1 MSSLDALIQATVR
14 DYRDS
19 VVTILTKE
27 REAPKLSAVGSGF
40 IIRSAQNKCLVMA
53 CWHVFQ
59 QFDPSKHTM
68 HARLTRQN
76 LELDAEL
83 LCQDEARHLILISVK
98 GMPRMYRVLEF
109 CESSNV
115 PVLSDVILMAF
126 FSTYPNIFSFGE
138 GVSDVLIFALPGVI
152 PGKISAQPQ
161 ETDGVVHHSCT
172 GTEGCYGGPLIFN
185 GRVIGVHIGR
195 SGRIGLS
202 ASTETVNAALKAWF
216 QIPPDVTKTTREMI
230 QSLPI

>member
-1 MSSLDALIQATVR
+1 MSNLDALIQATVR

-27 REAPKLSAVGSGF
+27 REAPKLSAVGS
-40 IIRSAQNKCLVMA
+40 IRSAQNKCLVMA

-83 LCQDEARHLILISVK
+83 LYQDEARDLILISVK
-98 GMPRMYRVLEF
+98 GMPRAACMLGNTFQAKSVPCSGVL
-109 CESSNV
+109 
-115 PVLSDVILMAF
+115 
-126 FSTYPNIFSFGE
+126 TYPNIFSFGE

-161 ETDGVVHHSCT
+161 ETDGIVHHSCT
-172 GTEGCYGGPLIFN
+172 GTEGCYLGPLIFN
-185 GRVIGVHIGR
+185 SGVIGVHIGR
-195 SGRIGLS
+195 SRRNGLS
-202 ASTETVNAALKAWF
+202 ASTETVNAALKAWL

>member
-115 PVLSDVILMAF
+115 PVLSD
-126 FSTYPNIFSFGE
+126 